1 LWLAVG
7 FHFLSIPASKFGKN
21 FRRVGV
27 AAMDY
32 GSETLEIISAN
43 YQFANGAL
51 NRIKSC
57 SWFFSIAM
65 QSLKALHY
73 YLTSIFSSP

>member
-7 FHFLSIPASKFGKN
+7 FHFLSIPASKFGKI

-32 GSETLEIISAN
+32 G
-43 YQFANGAL
+43 
-51 NRIKSC
+51 K
-57 SWFFSIAM
+57 
-65 QSLKALHY
+65 
-73 YLTSIFSSP
+73 